1 MYGTAGAGVIKAVLF
16 DLDETLI
23 VRAGAIRA
31 FIADQYRRF
40 AAKLAGIDASAYAER
55 FLAMED
61 NGRIPKDKVYPAFIA
76 AMGITGVSPDML
88 LEDYRSNYANFAV
101 LNPGARE
108 TVAAIRDG
116 GRLTGIIT
124 NGNERVQ
131 LAKLDAT
138 GLADLFDTVVV
149 SEAVGLRK
157 PDPAIFRLA
166 AANLGIA
173 TDAALFVGDNPEV
186 DIVGAAGA
194 GMQTAW
200 FRNGLSWPE
209 GLLPRADADIDG
221 LAEVLHLPGR

>member
-1 MYGTAGAGVIKAVLF
+1 VIKAVLF

-31 FIADQYRRF
+31 FIAGQYRRYADRLGGIGAEDY
-40 AAKLAGIDASAYAER
+40 AAR

-61 NGRIPKDKVYPAFIA
+61 NGRIPKEQLYPAFVT
-76 AMGITGVSPDML
+76 AMGITGVGPDEL
-88 LEDYRSNYANFAV
+88 LEDYRRYYPECAV

-108 TVAAIRDG
+108 TIAALRAE
-116 GRLTGIIT
+116 GRRTGVIS
-124 NGNERVQ
+124 NGNARVQ
-131 LAKLDAT
+131 LAKLAAT
-138 GLADLFDTVVV
+138 GLRELLDTVVV

-166 AANLGIA
+166 TENLGIA
-173 TDAALFVGDNPEV
+173 PDQALFVGDNPEV

-194 GMQTAW
+194 GLQTAW
-200 FRNGLSWPE
+200 FRNGLTWPT

-221 LAEVLHLPGR
+221 LEEILHLPGR